1 MVPSPKV
8 ATYDLQPEMNAVGVG
23 DAMVA
28 QIKAGTHPFMVC
40 NFAPPDMVGHTGV
53 MEKAIIA
60 AAATDVEIG
69 KIAEA
74 CKVTPLTP
82 HPSPLAPHPS
92 PRTPH
97 PAPLTPHPSPLSP
110 HPPQAAGVGLF
121 ITSDHGNCETMLTE
135 DDKPITSHSCTP
147 VPFVGLLPGG
157 AKFAKLEGGV
167 ADVAPTMLAFMGLPI
182 PPEMTGKSM
191 L

>member
-28 QIKAGTHPFMVC
+28 QITAGTHPFMVC

-74 CKVTPLTP
+74 CKVTP
-82 HPSPLAPHPS
+82 SPRTPHPS
-92 PRTPH
+92 PRTPR
-97 PAPLTPHPSPLSP
+97 PAPLRWPPSSTGSRAC
-110 HPPQAAGVGLF
+110 PP
-121 ITSDHGNCETMLTE
+121 
-135 DDKPITSHSCTP
+135 
-147 VPFVGLLPGG
+147 
-157 AKFAKLEGGV
+157 
-167 ADVAPTMLAFMGLPI
+167 AP
-182 PPEMTGKSM
+182 
-191 L
+191 

>member
-1 MVPSPKV
+1 MVESPKV

-74 CKVTPLTP
+74 CKVTPLTFTFLSL
-82 HPSPLAPHPS
+82 HPAPC
-92 PRTPH
+92 TPH
-97 PAPLTPHPSPLSP
+97 PAPRTPYPS
-110 HPPQAAGVGLF
+110 QVAGVGLF

-135 DDKPITSHSCTP
+135 DNKPITSHSCTP

-167 ADVAPTMLAFMGLPI
+167 ADVAPTLLAFMGLPI
-182 PPEMTGKSM
+182 PPEMSGKSM

>member
-60 AAATDVEIG
+60 AAATDAEIG

-74 CKVTPLTP
+74 CKVPPLTP
-82 HPSPLAPHPS
+82 HPA

-97 PAPLTPHPSPLSP
+97 LAPRT
-110 HPPQAAGVGLF
+110 PQAAGVGLF

-135 DDKPITSHSCTP
+135 DNKPITSHSCTP

-157 AKFAKLEGGV
+157 TKFAKLEGGV
-167 ADVAPTMLAFMGLPI
+167 ADVAPTMLSFMGLPI

>member
-74 CKVTPLTP
+74 CKVTPSPLHPPLLTP
-82 HPSPLAPHPS
+82 HPSPLTPHYS

-97 PAPLTPHPSPLSP
+97 PALLTPHAPPPTHRPPPPSGGGRRPLHHLGP
-110 HPPQAAGVGLF
+110 RQLR
-121 ITSDHGNCETMLTE
+121 
-135 DDKPITSHSCTP
+135 DDAH
-147 VPFVGLLPGG
+147 
-157 AKFAKLEGGV
+157 
-167 ADVAPTMLAFMGLPI
+167 
-182 PPEMTGKSM
+182 
-191 L
+191 

>member
-74 CKVTPLTP
+74 CKVT
-82 HPSPLAPHPS
+82 
-92 PRTPH
+92 
-97 PAPLTPHPSPLSP
+97 PLTPHPSPLSP